1 MYAVRRRRPLFI
13 AAFLLICL
21 VLSACG
27 DNGSAAQSTP
37 GATATKGLTTLS
49 VCQIN
54 KSINFFPFYVAQQ
67 QGYFKAQGL
76 SIANP
81 PLLQVGSKVVAGV
94 EGGNCDIGNGVMTD
108 VFSWVKVDP
117 SARVIGAF
125 MNGFVVDVV
134 ASKTLEQSAHVTA
147 TSPLA
152 AKVAALKGKKI
163 GITGPGAGTQA
174 LLTYLFKQNGMD
186 ASKDVTE
193 VSLGSNNVAA
203 LAALKAGRV
212 DALSF
217 FSPIGQAAESQNTG
231 DIFIS
236 AVRGD
241 IPGLV
246 GDVHGVF
253 YTKQSVMTA
262 KPQAIASYIRAV
274 NQAEAFIQSN
284 PDQAKILLNNYLG
297 LGQSVTNAVYAAQ
310 SGGIAKTPQITQAAY
325 TVAGQFHVGA
335 GLIKQIPAYCSVI
348 ATNTIESALGMSV
361 TPCQ

>member
-1 MYAVRRRRPLFI
+1 MYIVRQRRPLAL
-13 AAFLLICL
+13 AALMLICL

-27 DNGSAAQSTP
+27 GGSATP
-37 GATATKGLTTLS
+37 SAGVTPTKGLTTLS

-54 KSINFFPFYVAQQ
+54 KSINFFAFYVAQHK
-67 QGYFKAQGL
+67 GFFTDQGL
-76 SIANP
+76 SIADP
-81 PLLQVGSKVVAGV
+81 PLLQVGSKVVDGV

-108 VFSWVKVDP
+108 VFNWVKVDQT
-117 SARVIGAF
+117 ARVIGAF
-125 MNGFVVDVV
+125 MNGFVVDIV
-134 ASKTLEQSAHVTA
+134 AGKALEQSAHVTA

-163 GITGPGAGTQA
+163 GITGAGSGTQA
-174 LLTYLFKQNGMD
+174 LLTYLFKQEGMN
-186 ASKDVTE
+186 AAKDVTE

-217 FSPIGQAAESQNTG
+217 FSPIGQAAEAQGTG

-253 YTKQSVMTA
+253 YTKQSIMTS
-262 KPQAIASYIRAV
+262 KPQAIAAYIRAV

-284 PDQAKILLNNYLG
+284 PAEAKTLLNDYLG
-297 LGQSVTNAVYAAQ
+297 LGQSVTDAVYTAQ
-310 SGGIAKTPQITQAAY
+310 AGGIAKTPMITSAAY

-335 GLIKQIPAYCSVI
+335 GLIAQIPAYCSVI
-348 ATNTIESALGMSV
+348 STNTIESALGTSV
-361 TPCQ
+361 TPCQA

>member
-1 MYAVRRRRPLFI
+1 MYFVHRRRPLAM
-13 AAFLLICL
+13 AALMLICL
-21 VLSACG
+21 ALSACG
-27 DNGSAAQSTP
+27 GGSSTP
-37 GATATKGLTTLS
+37 AAGVTPTKGLTTLS

-54 KSINFFPFYVAQQ
+54 KSINFFAFYVAQHK
-67 QGYFKAQGL
+67 GFFKDQGL
-76 SIANP
+76 SIADP

-125 MNGFVVDVV
+125 MNGFVVDIVV
-134 ASKTLEQSAHVTA
+134 GKALEQSAHVTA

-163 GITGPGAGTQA
+163 GITGPGSGTQA
-174 LLTYLFKQNGMD
+174 LLTYLFKQEGMD

-193 VSLGSNNVAA
+193 VSLGTNVAA

-217 FSPIGQAAESQNTG
+217 FSPIGQAAEAQSTG

-253 YTKQSVMTA
+253 YTKQSILTA
-262 KPQAIASYIRAV
+262 KPQAIAAYIRAV

-284 PDQAKILLNNYLG
+284 PAEAKTLLNDYLG
-297 LGQSVTNAVYAAQ
+297 LGQSVTNAVYEAQ
-310 SGGIAKTPQITQAAY
+310 AGGIAKSPMITSAAY

-335 GLIKQIPAYCSVI
+335 GLITQIPAYCSVI
-348 ATNTIESALGMSV
+348 ATNTIESALGQTV
-361 TPCQ
+361 APCQA

>member
-1 MYAVRRRRPLFI
+1 MFVVRQRRPFLFT
-13 AAFLLICL
+13 AFLLLCL
-21 VLSACG
+21 SLAACG
-27 DNGSAAQSTP
+27 GGGSTTQTPGSTP
-37 GATATKGLTTLS
+37 TQGPTTLS

-54 KSINFFPFYVAQQ
+54 KSINFFPFFVAQQ
-67 QGYFKAQGL
+67 KGYFKAQGL

-81 PLLQVGSKVVAGV
+81 PLLQVGSKVVDGV

-134 ASKTLEQSAHVTA
+134 VSKSLEQAAHVSA

-174 LLTYLFKQNGMD
+174 LLTYLFKQAGMN
-186 ASKDVTE
+186 ASKDITE

-203 LAALKAGRV
+203 LASLKAGRV

-217 FSPIGQAAESQNTG
+217 FSPIGQAAEAQNIG

-236 AVRGD
+236 PVRGD
-241 IPGLV
+241 IPGLT

-253 YTKQSVMTA
+253 YTKQSVLTA
-262 KPQAIASYIRAV
+262 KPRAIAAYIRAI
-274 NQAEAFIQSN
+274 NQAETFIQNNS
-284 PDQAKILLNNYLG
+284 DAAKTLLNAYLG
-297 LGQSVTNAVYAAQ
+297 LGQSVTDAVYAAQ
-310 SGGIAKTPQITQAAY
+310 SGGIAKNPQIPQAAY

-335 GLIKQIPAYCSVI
+335 GLITHIPAYCSVI
-348 ATNTIESALGMSV
+348 AT
-361 TPCQ
+361 